1 MESRILKTYRKI
13 TPKFIKTFLT
23 RVKLLYVFFTFLV
36 RRKEHPYLRILNRP
50 QWMNDNFATHNWM
63 GFLDEPM
70 FKRSF
75 ESALYEV
82 PSDLQEQFSG
92 IKYRAHIA
100 TWAATQAL
108 RVPGDFIEIGVWW
121 GVLSK
126 TILEYNSPQ
135 ILNKRFFLVD
145 TWGGLVGTRYA
156 KNIFSAIEERFSD
169 HPNVQLVKGRAPQ
182 ILADIQ
188 IDKIAYLSID
198 MNNFQAEIDSLKFLY
213 PLLSPGAV
221 VYLDDYAH
229 LDCFQVRKEIG
240 TFLDV
245 KGENLLVFPSGNAI
259 FIKK

>member
-1 MESRILKTYRKI
+1 MESGILKIYRKI
-13 TPKFIKTFLT
+13 TPKIMKTFLS
-23 RVKLLYVFFTFLV
+23 RIKLLFVFFILLFQK
-36 RRKEHPYLRILNRP
+36 KEHPFLRILNRP
-50 QWMNDNFATHNWM
+50 QWINDNFATRNWM
-63 GFLDEPM
+63 GFLDEPK
-70 FKRSF
+70 FERSF
-75 ESALYEV
+75 ESALSEV
-82 PSDLQEQFSG
+82 PSILKEQFLG

-135 ILNKRFFLVD
+135 ISSKQFYLVD
-145 TWGGLVGTRYA
+145 PWGGLVGTRYSE
-156 KNIFSAIEERFSD
+156 NILSKIEHRFKDYS
-169 HPNVQLVKGRAPQ
+169 NVELVKGLAPQ
-182 ILADIQ
+182 ILSSIQ

-198 MNNFQAEIDSLKFLY
+198 MNSFQAEVDSLKYLY

-229 LDCFQVRKEIG
+229 LDCSQVRKEVG
-240 TFLDV
+240 AFLDV

>member
-1 MESRILKTYRKI
+1 MESRILSTYRRI
-13 TPKFIKTFLT
+13 TPKTTRTFLT
-23 RVKLLYVFFTFLV
+23 RVKLLYIFLTFLFL
-36 RRKEHPYLRILNRP
+36 KEEHPFLRVLNHP
-50 QWMNDNFATHNWM
+50 QWVNDNFATGNWM
-63 GFLDEPM
+63 GFLDEPK
-70 FKRSF
+70 FERSF

-82 PSDLQEQFSG
+82 PGELQEQFFG

-135 ILNKRFFLVD
+135 ISSKRFYLID
-145 TWGGLVGTRYA
+145 PWGGLEGTRYSE
-156 KNIFSAIEERFSD
+156 NIFSEIEKRFAGY
-169 HPNVQLVKGRAPQ
+169 PNVQLIKGLAPQ
-182 ILADIQ
+182 MLTSIQ

-198 MNNFQAEIDSLKFLY
+198 MNNFQAEVDSLKFLY

-229 LDCFQVRKEIG
+229 LDCFEVRREIG

-245 KGENLLVFPSGNAI
+245 KGENLLIFPSGNAI